1 MLYQTQGGR
10 EMKIAPIDIAHKS
23 FKKKAFGFDQE
34 DVMEFLRAIADE
46 YEDVIR
52 ERNALK
58 EQLREKEMNILE
70 YKERDK
76 TLRDTITT
84 AQKMSEKVRQDSEKE
99 AKLIL
104 NDANQKADIIVKD
117 ARDSLKAVYQE
128 ITDIKR
134 AKIQFES
141 HLKALIQTHMK
152 LLEGGN
158 TLTPDIDFVDNR
170 RDNKEVRK
178 ASPTGHAAPIS
189 PLST

>member
-1 MLYQTQGGR
+1 
-10 EMKIAPIDIAHKS
+10 MKIAPIDIAHKS

-34 DVMEFLRAIADE
+34 EVMEFLRAIADE

-52 ERNALK
+52 ERNTLK
-58 EQLREKEMNILE
+58 EQIREKEMSILE

-76 TLRDTITT
+76 TLRDTIVT
-84 AQKMSEKVRQDSEKE
+84 AQRMSEKVRIDSEKE

-141 HLKALIQTHMK
+141 HLKALIQTHLK
-152 LLEGGN
+152 VLEQGN
-158 TLTPDIDFVDNR
+158 SISPSLDIIEGKR
-170 RDNKEVRK
+170 EQKPK
-178 ASPTGHAAPIS
+178 ASMKNQAPIS

>member
-1 MLYQTQGGR
+1 
-10 EMKIAPIDIAHKS
+10 MKIAPIDIAHKS

-34 DVMEFLRAIADE
+34 EVMEFLRAVADE
-46 YEDVIR
+46 LEDVIR
-52 ERNALK
+52 ERNSLK
-58 EQLREKEMNILE
+58 EQMREKELSILE

-84 AQKMSEKVRQDSEKE
+84 AQRMSEKVREDAETE
-99 AKLIL
+99 ARLIL

-141 HLKALIQTHMK
+141 HLKALVNTHLKILEQGNSISPK
-152 LLEGGN
+152 L
-158 TLTPDIDFVDNR
+158 DFVE
-170 RDNKEVRK
+170 NKAAANTTSRPTERK
-178 ASPTGHAAPIS
+178 ASAPIS
-189 PLST
+189 PVST

>member
-1 MLYQTQGGR
+1 
-10 EMKIAPIDIAHKS
+10 MKIAPIDIAHKS
-23 FKKKAFGFDQE
+23 FKKKTFGFDTE
-34 DVMEFLRAIADE
+34 EVMDFLRAIADE

-52 ERNALK
+52 DRNNLK
-58 EQLREKEMNILE
+58 EQMRDKELSILE

-84 AQKMSEKVRQDSEKE
+84 AQRMSVKVREDAEKE

-104 NDANQKADIIVKD
+104 NDANQKADLIVKD

-141 HLKALIQTHMK
+141 HMKALIQTHLKIM
-152 LLEGGN
+152 EQGN
-158 TLTPDIDFVDNR
+158 DLTPNFDLSSSKKTTNTKDNSV
-170 RDNKEVRK
+170 KVTTPV
-178 ASPTGHAAPIS
+178 SPVS
-189 PLST
+189 M

>member
-1 MLYQTQGGR
+1 
-10 EMKIAPIDIAHKS
+10 MKIAPIDIAHKN
-23 FKKKAFGFDQE
+23 FRKKTFGFDPE

-58 EQLREKEMNILE
+58 EQMREKELAILE
-70 YKERDK
+70 YKERDQ
-76 TLRDTITT
+76 TLRETLIT
-84 AQKMSEKVRQDSEKE
+84 AQRMSEKVREDAEKE

-104 NDANQKADIIVKD
+104 NDANHKAEMIVKD

-141 HLKALIQTHMK
+141 HLKALVSTHLKILEQGNSLSPK
-152 LLEGGN
+152 L
-158 TLTPDIDFVDNR
+158 DFVEEKKPAGSNNEHR
-170 RDNKEVRK
+170 S
-178 ASPTGHAAPIS
+178 APPIS
-189 PLST
+189 PLSR

>member
-1 MLYQTQGGR
+1 
-10 EMKIAPIDIAHKS
+10 MKIAPIDIAHKS

-34 DVMEFLRAIADE
+34 DVMEFLRAVADE

-58 EQLREKEMNILE
+58 EQLREKEMSILD

-84 AQKMSEKVRQDSEKE
+84 AQKMSQKVREDAEKE

-141 HLKALIQTHMK
+141 HLKALIQTHLK
-152 LLEGGN
+152 VLESGN
-158 TLTPDIDFVDNR
+158 SISPTLDFVEG
-170 RDNKEVRK
+170 KTEKSTSHATPAK
-178 ASPTGHAAPIS
+178 ASAPVS
-189 PLST
+189 PLSR